1 MRGAVHFNSLLA
13 VEPKY
18 MKPIG
23 IFGGTFDPVHIGHL
37 RTAYELLNRLDL
49 EQIHFVP
56 CRLPPHQKSPIASTD
71 LRLAMLRGAVADDSD
86 FIVDEREL
94 NREGVSYSVDTL
106 ESFRGEFPE
115 RSLGLIV
122 GMDAFLEFETWH
134 RWQDILK
141 LAHVIV
147 ARRPG
152 TDVPD
157 TGETG
162 KLLAR
167 HGVED
172 WSVLQQEPA
181 GRILVHAVTQL
192 EISSSAIRKSVAAG
206 GKPRFLVPEVV
217 AEIIEESGCYA
228 REHE

>member
-1 MRGAVHFNSLLA
+1 
-13 VEPKY
+13 

-37 RTAYELLNRLDL
+37 RTAYELLNHLGL
-49 EQIHFVP
+49 AQIHFVP
-56 CRLPPHQKSPIASTD
+56 CHLPPHQKSPSAPAE
-71 LRLAMLRGAVADDSD
+71 LRLAMLRGAIAHDSY

-106 ESFRGEFPE
+106 ESFREEFPN

-152 TDVPD
+152 TGVPD
-157 TGETG
+157 KGESG

-167 HGVED
+167 LGAED
-172 WSVLQQEPA
+172 CSVLQHETA

-192 EISSSAIRKSVAAG
+192 EVSSSAIRESVAERV
-206 GKPRFLVPEVV
+206 KPRFLVPEVV
-217 AEIIEESGCYA
+217 AEMIEESGCYA
-228 REHE
+228 GDNE